1 MAKADELNA
10 RQLLFAL
17 GIIEGKPGGT
27 AYVEAGFKPR
37 SSAVADAAAS
47 RLLRNVR
54 VAAFIESKRG
64 QLEQETDVKAADVIR
79 ELARIGLATGRN
91 SWERFSM
98 ELRMQD
104 KLRALE
110 MLSKHLGIFDVSDR
124 SDKTLLEQMHEAMTA
139 DDGGYSG
146 ERTE

>member
-1 MAKADELNA
+1 MDEAENLNT
-10 RQLLFAL
+10 RQLRFAL
-17 GIIEGKPGGT
+17 GVIEGKT
-27 AYVEAGFKPR
+27 EEQAYVDAGYKPR
-37 SSAVADAAAS
+37 GARANAS
-47 RLLRNVR
+47 RLIANDSVS
-54 VAAFIESKRG
+54 AFIESKRG

-110 MLSKHLGIFDVSDR
+110 MLGKHLGIFEVSDR
-124 SDKTLLEQMHEAMTA
+124 SDSTLMKQMFDKMTEDA
-139 DDGGYSG
+139 KGYDGS
-146 ERTE
+146 ERPE